1 MDVFNPDRYKERQ
14 TKADR
19 EQIARDT
26 EEFLANGGEI
36 KVLSSGVSS
45 GVCDLPPQQIKEIK
59 KKLGV
64 PANGGSK

>member
-14 TKADR
+14 TQVDR
-19 EQIARDT
+19 DQIRKDT

-36 KVLSSGVSS
+36 KILSSGVSS

-64 PANGGSK
+64 PANGGDK